1 MRVLYDLVIVGGG
14 AAGLTAALYASRSG
28 LDCIVLDPS
37 SPEGSSIA
45 LTDAVENYTGFSDI
59 AGFDLIQHFYSH
71 AKSFGANFVR
81 QALVGIRKNYDG
93 FILECSDSEVK
104 TKSVILCMGATH
116 KKLGIDGENKF
127 EGRGVSYCAVCDGY
141 FFKDKT
147 MTDKIFGVNIML
159 MSPFAEEVSDVV
171 VEEGIKVITTGAGNP
186 GKYMAKWLEAG
197 IKVIPVVPSVA
208 LARKME
214 KDGAFAVIA
223 EGGESGGHVGDLTT
237 MALVPQVV
245 DAVNIP
251 VIAAGGIADG
261 RQIAAAFMLGAQGVQ
276 VGTRFLVAKECTIS
290 QEYKNKILK
299 ARDIDTV
306 VTGKRLG
313 HPVRS
318 IRNSFT
324 REYTKAEYDSANVS
338 DEELENM
345 GLGRLRRAV
354 REGDVSQGTV
364 LAGQVASMVKKE
376 QPAREMIEEMFS
388 QAEEVLNG
396 ATKWVK

>member
-1 MRVLYDLVIVGGG
+1 MISTVIDQSLGLEFPIFQGGMAWVADASL
-14 AAGLTAALYASRSG
+14 AAGVSNAGGLGIIAAMNSNGEQLR
-28 LDCIVLDPS
+28 
-37 SPEGSSIA
+37 E
-45 LTDAVENYTGFSDI
+45 E
-59 AGFDLIQHFYSH
+59 
-71 AKSFGANFVR
+71 
-81 QALVGIRKNYDG
+81 IRK
-93 FILECSDSEVK
+93 C
-104 TKSVILCMGATH
+104 
-116 KKLGIDGENKF
+116 KK
-127 EGRGVSYCAVCDGY
+127 
-141 FFKDKT
+141 

-159 MSPFAEEVSDVV
+159 MSPFAAEVSDVV

-245 DAVNIP
+245 DAVKIP

-338 DEELENM
+338 NEELENM